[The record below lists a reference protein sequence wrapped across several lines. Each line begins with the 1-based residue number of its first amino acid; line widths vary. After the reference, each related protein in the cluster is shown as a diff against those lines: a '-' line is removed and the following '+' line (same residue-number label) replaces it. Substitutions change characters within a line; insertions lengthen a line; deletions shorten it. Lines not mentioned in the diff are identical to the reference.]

1 MSEITELMFRHIL
14 RDLEGLVA
22 FVLGGITVGNIDEKT
37 GDAVFDI
44 LVDAKDAIEDLRGE

>member
-1 MSEITELMFRHIL
+1 MNEITELVFRHIL
-14 RDLEGLVA
+14 RDLEGLIA
-22 FVLGGITVGNIDEKT
+22 FVSGGITVGNIDEKT